1 MKQIRKYGF
10 WLLEAGL
17 LVTSAFLAFAIVGHR
32 FLALVLLSLAALTGL
47 YHLLS
52 CYGRRKPRQA
62 RRLRTALT
70 ALVLLATVCYSIPLG
85 IVIASAKTDR
95 EPKAPFLL
103 VLGAGV
109 NGTVPSLSLHNRLTA
124 ARDYLETYP
133 EARAILSGG
142 QGPGEEITE
151 AECMRRWLEA
161 AGIDPARLI
170 LEEESTSTYENIRN
184 SLALIEA
191 LGEDP
196 HGRLAIVSSEY
207 HLYRAKLLARELGA
221 EPLGVAGKTTMPVLK
236 LNYLL
241 REAAAV
247 AIMWIM

>member
-1 MKQIRKYGF
+1 MKQAGEKSF
-10 WLLEAGL
+10 WILEAAL
-17 LVTSAFLAFAIVGHR
+17 LGASAFLAFALVGYR
-32 FLALVLLSLAALTGL
+32 FLALVLLGFLALTGL
-47 YHLLS
+47 YHLLFR
-52 CYGRRKPRQA
+52 YGRRKPGRA
-62 RRLRTALT
+62 RRLKTALT
-70 ALVLLATVCYSIPLG
+70 ALVLLAAACFSAFFG
-85 IVIASAKTDR
+85 IVAAAAKTDR
-95 EPKAPFLL
+95 EPEAPFLL

-109 NGTVPSLSLHNRLTA
+109 NGTVPSLSLYNRLTA
-124 ARDYLETYP
+124 AKDYLEAYP

-161 AGIDPARLI
+161 AGIAPARLI

-191 LGEDP
+191 MGENP
-196 HGRLAIVSSEY
+196 RGRLAIVSSEY
-207 HLYRAKLLARELGA
+207 HLYRAKSLAKELGA

-241 REAAAV
+241 REAAA
-247 AIMWIM
+247 AFIMWIM